1 MAMISIPAGD
11 LALENGTLVFC
22 SGAAFY
28 RQKLAARFKFFL
40 GEWFLDQRLGLPY
53 YQNVFVKNPDLD
65 LIRSLFRR
73 VILTTP
79 GIKSIKTFTLSFDPA
94 ARKLSFSFH
103 ALLVGDE
110 AIVVRPQDRDFI
122 IDLSA

>member
-1 MAMISIPAGD
+1 MATISIPAGD
-11 LALENGTLVFC
+11 LALENGTLAFC

-40 GEWFLDQRLGLPY
+40 GEWFLDARQGIPY
-53 YQNVFVKNPDLD
+53 YQSVFVKNPDLD
-65 LIRSLFRR
+65 LIRSLFRK

-79 GIKSIKTFTLSFDPA
+79 GIKQIKTFSLSYDPA
-94 ARKLSFSFH
+94 ARSLAFAFH

-110 AIVVRPQDRDFI
+110 AIIVRPQDRDFI
-122 IDLSA
+122 IDLGA